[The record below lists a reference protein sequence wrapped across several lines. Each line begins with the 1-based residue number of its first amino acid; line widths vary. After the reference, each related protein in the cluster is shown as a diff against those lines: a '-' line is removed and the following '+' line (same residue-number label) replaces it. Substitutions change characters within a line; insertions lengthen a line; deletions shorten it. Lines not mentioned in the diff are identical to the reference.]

1 MNERSVTAKSRNTF
15 INVKHLE
22 EKGISYKKYYWNR
35 FQTYRNKIQMQ
46 LLSFQYCGCSSH
58 LPKFISGPTA
68 FFISALPKLIIPT
81 SDSAMA
87 HFLVAIGYINK
98 RP

>member
-46 LLSFQYCGCSSH
+46 LLSF
-58 LPKFISGPTA
+58 
-68 FFISALPKLIIPT
+68 
-81 SDSAMA
+81 
-87 HFLVAIGYINK
+87 
-98 RP
+98 